1 MLAVITVVDDDGDA
15 RRALKGVNLAA
26 FITQFLNAFGTKY
39 TVNVNIGV
47 FGASSQAKKVGSKNH
62 GIQNIFWT
70 APSKTTV
77 IYPVFIML
85 QEVLFCMRKR
95 GWGGSQNEQKPPE

>member
-1 MLAVITVVDDDGDA
+1 MLAVITVVDDGDA

-62 GIQNIFWT
+62 GI
-70 APSKTTV
+70 
-77 IYPVFIML
+77 
-85 QEVLFCMRKR
+85 
-95 GWGGSQNEQKPPE
+95 

>member
-15 RRALKGVNLAA
+15 RRALKGVSLAA
-26 FITQFLNAFGTKY
+26 FITQVLNAFGTKY

-62 GIQNIFWT
+62 GI
-70 APSKTTV
+70 
-77 IYPVFIML
+77 
-85 QEVLFCMRKR
+85 
-95 GWGGSQNEQKPPE
+95 